1 MNMAADA
8 NQWLEDFSI
17 VDAEEVRHLNEA
29 VDVILRYF
37 EQKTG
42 GTRLPRR
49 DDLQPMELK
58 QYLPQVGLF
67 EPIYGDDGQLVDVDI
82 PLLGSRLD
90 DFYGRM
96 TGKRVKE
103 FPQAQVALRVIQA
116 CRQCV
121 TLKKPIVVNAQ
132 SLSDEKN
139 FLAITVLYIPMSND
153 GETIDRIFLHNQI
166 APRLPGDR
174 P

>member
-1 MNMAADA
+1 MAADA
-8 NQWLEDFSI
+8 KHWLEDFSI
-17 VDAEEVRHLNEA
+17 VDAEEVRQHNDA
-29 VDVILRYF
+29 VDTILKYF

-42 GTRLPRR
+42 DARLPRR

-67 EPIYGDDGQLVDVDI
+67 EPIYDDDGQLVDADI

-90 DFYGRM
+90 DFYGHM
-96 TGKRVKE
+96 TGKRVKD
-103 FPQAQVALRVIQA
+103 FPQAQVAMRIIQA

-121 TLKKPIVVNAQ
+121 SLKRPIIVKAQ

-166 APRLPGDR
+166 VPRLPGGQ